1 MTADEVK
8 ALRGRYLVPAVAT
21 RSNATERYRVVGY
34 SSDFVRVQ
42 STSGNRS
49 AIAIPDLAQALTRAL
64 LTIED

>member
-1 MTADEVK
+1 MTPDEIK

-34 SSDFVRVQ
+34 SADSVRVQ

-49 AIAIPDLAQALTRAL
+49 ALAIAELAQALNRGL
-64 LTIED
+64 LLVED